1 MPANS
6 APIHTLRLETT
17 RMRILIIDDSV
28 VMGKIVEN
36 ALRHSGLKLREVLHA
51 ANGVEGLA
59 ALENAAALNDVHMPV
74 MDGLGFLLEKPKR
87 NLAPSV
93 PVVMITADESD
104 PHLLQAIA
112 TGAQGYISKPFTLEQ
127 MQTSVASLL
136 NAPGSAL
143 PDRAVP
149 PTGTPRQTIGG
160 AP

>member
-1 MPANS
+1 
-6 APIHTLRLETT
+6 
-17 RMRILIIDDSV
+17 MRILIIDDSV

-59 ALENAAALNDVHMPV
+59 ALENAAALNESLDLILCDVHMPV